1 MEIILEEIMPILLKI
16 DPNINKIYRELIDPD
31 DLKYVRK
38 DRYLKA
44 MKAISFYMAVDKD
57 MSHSLSRSEM
67 GTLIWLLS
75 GEEPNDN
82 NLKNVI
88 EKLDANGD
96 SAIELSEWLD
106 YLATLDCKGRR
117 VINYTLKQKFDFYD
131 VDGSGN
137 ISIDELENM
146 IVDSF
151 SEILSKTGVSNKKFA
166 ESVVRDLAK
175 IIMKKMDDDNSN
187 NLDWTEFK
195 NYLQVASIEEVKV
208 SDFLGKFLLE
218 G

>member
-1 MEIILEEIMPILLKI
+1 MPILLKI

>member
-1 MEIILEEIMPILLKI
+1 MPILLKI

-38 DRYLKA
+38 DKYLKA